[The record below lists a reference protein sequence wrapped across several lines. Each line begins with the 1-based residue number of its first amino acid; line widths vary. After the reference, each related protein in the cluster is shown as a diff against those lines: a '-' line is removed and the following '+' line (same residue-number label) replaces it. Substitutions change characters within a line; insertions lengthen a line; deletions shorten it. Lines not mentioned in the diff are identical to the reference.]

1 MTPRQ
6 QLDGRIQ
13 IRSVVRRIVVAV
25 FITTFVVR
33 NPASTFQTTL
43 LRAES
48 SRDSPARVMTASPS
62 MTTATFW
69 QQESTWMN
77 SVDEHAALEI
87 TDHIVPIQRQEIERM
102 RSGLCE
108 MLERVACMRSRHMC
122 WDGIATGT
130 V

>member
-6 QLDGRIQ
+6 QLDWRIQ
-13 IRSVVRRIVVAV
+13 IRPVVRRIVVTV
-25 FITTFVVR
+25 FITTFVAR
-33 NPASTFQTTL
+33 DTAPTFQTTL

-69 QQESTWMN
+69 QQESTWVN
-77 SVDEHAALEI
+77 SVDEHPTLEI
-87 TDHIVPIQRQEIERM
+87 TDHVVPIQRQEIERM

-108 MLERVACMRSRHMC
+108 MLERVACMRS
-122 WDGIATGT
+122 
-130 V
+130 